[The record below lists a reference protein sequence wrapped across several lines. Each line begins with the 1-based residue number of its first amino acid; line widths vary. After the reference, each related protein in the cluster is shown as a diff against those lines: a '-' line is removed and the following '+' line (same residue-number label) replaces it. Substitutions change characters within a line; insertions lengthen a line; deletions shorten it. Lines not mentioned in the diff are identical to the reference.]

1 MRKNVIYYFCCGLIL
16 FLTYSCRD
24 NQSEADWISLFNG
37 NNLDGWVQKGGKALY
52 TATDDMII
60 GTTVANTENSFLC
73 TEKLYRDFI
82 LELEVMVDTALN
94 SGIQIRSNEYQNGRV
109 HGYQVEIDPSPR
121 SYSGGI
127 YDEARRG
134 WLYYLEG
141 DEEGRKAFKNGEW
154 NKYRIEAVGGSIK
167 TWINGAMCAN
177 LIDDADDSGFIAL
190 QVHSVDIERRPWT
203 EGIEVKWRNIRI
215 LTENCE
221 DHRIITEKEIPV
233 EETSLTNNLTVAE
246 KEEGWKLLFD
256 GETSA
261 GWRGAHKE
269 LFPEYGWTIRDGI
282 LSVDSS
288 GGAEAAHG
296 GDIVTIDQYSD
307 FELQA
312 DFKLTPGANSG
323 IKYYITEIEE
333 TSGSAIGLEYQI
345 LDDNLHADAT
355 QGREGNRTL
364 ASLYDLIPADQNKR
378 VRQVGQWNMARIIS
392 KDQHV
397 EHWLNGSRV
406 LEYERGSEEYRD
418 LVAIS
423 KYKVWENFGEAES
436 GYILLQD
443 HGDLVSFRNIKIKE
457 Y

>member
-1 MRKNVIYYFCCGLIL
+1 
-16 FLTYSCRD
+16 
-24 NQSEADWISLFNG
+24 
-37 NNLDGWVQKGGKALY
+37 
-52 TATDDMII
+52 
-60 GTTVANTENSFLC
+60 
-73 TEKLYRDFI
+73 
-82 LELEVMVDTALN
+82 
-94 SGIQIRSNEYQNGRV
+94 
-109 HGYQVEIDPSPR
+109 
-121 SYSGGI
+121 
-127 YDEARRG
+127 
-134 WLYYLEG
+134 
-141 DEEGRKAFKNGEW
+141 
-154 NKYRIEAVGGSIK
+154 
-167 TWINGAMCAN
+167 MCAN
-177 LIDDADDSGFIAL
+177 LIDDADYSGFIAL

-269 LFPEYGWTIRDGI
+269 LFPEYGWTIRDGV

-323 IKYYITEIEE
+323 IKYYVTEIEE

-378 VRQVGQWNMARIIS
+378 VRQVGEWNMARIIS

-418 LVAIS
+418 LVTIS

>member
-73 TEKLYRDFI
+73 TKKLYRDFI

-269 LFPEYGWTIRDGI
+269 LFPEYGWTIRDGV